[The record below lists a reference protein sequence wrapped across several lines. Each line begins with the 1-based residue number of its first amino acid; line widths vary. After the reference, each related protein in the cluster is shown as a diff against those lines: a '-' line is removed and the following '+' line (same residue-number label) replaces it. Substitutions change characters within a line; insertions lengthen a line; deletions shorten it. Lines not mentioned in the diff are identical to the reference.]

1 MLAKRTLQIVIEH
14 DESLIKTLDSFTQI
28 CNRIS
33 ETAWNFGKPLK
44 ALDLHRKL
52 YHDVKGTIS
61 SQLTCTCIRLTAG
74 AYAAAKKNKHALDH
88 PFNWHRPFALFL
100 VGKRGRDAS
109 FTKDGLL
116 SISTIDGR
124 KRLRYTIPGAF
135 KEDFYNATEIDSI
148 IVKHLGGKLI
158 GYVAYT
164 IELPD
169 VKGVHPVGIDLN
181 ETNAIVAVDA
191 DNNELFISGLD
202 RKIKN
207 KRTSKTI
214 KRLQRKLA
222 QRKAEGKNT
231 RSVVR
236 ALKRLRAKRS
246 RRTKDFCHCASK
258 KLVEWAPENCV
269 LVFEDL
275 RFVQGKHGS
284 KAWNRRFSVWPR
296 GMIYEMICYK
306 VQGKGNVAKVDPR
319 NTSKTCS
326 RCGLPGVRK
335 RHSFAC
341 PHCGFSIHADLNA
354 AYNIRNRFTS
364 LRASEDPSVS
374 SEASNQEASPLTLG
388 SG

>member
-1 MLAKRTLQIVIEH
+1 MFAQRTLQIVIES
-14 DESLIKTLDSFTQI
+14 DESLIKTLDSFTQV
-28 CNRIS
+28 CNGIS
-33 ETAWNFGKPLK
+33 KTAWNSGKPLK
-44 ALDLHRKL
+44 ALDLHRRV
-52 YHDVKGTIS
+52 YDNIKGTVS
-61 SQLTCTCIRLTAG
+61 SQLTCTSIRLTAG
-74 AYAAAKKNKHALDH
+74 AYASAKKNGHDLDH

-109 FTKDGLL
+109 FMKDSLL

-124 KRLRYTIPGAF
+124 KHIKYTVPDAF
-135 KEDFYNATEIDSI
+135 REEFCNATEIDSI
-148 IVKHLGGKLI
+148 IVKNLGDKII

-164 IELPD
+164 IEIPD
-169 VKGVHPVGIDLN
+169 VDGIHPVGIDLN

-191 DNNELFISGLD
+191 DGNELFISGLD

-236 ALKRLRAKRS
+236 DLKRLRAKRS
-246 RRTKDFCHCASK
+246 RRTKDFCNCASK
-258 KLVEWAPENCV
+258 ELIEWAPDNCV

-275 RFVQGKHGS
+275 NFGQGKHGS
-284 KAWNRRFSVWPR
+284 KAWDRRFSVWPR
-296 GMIYEMICYK
+296 GMIFNMTSYK
-306 VQGKGNVAKVDPR
+306 IQGKGIVAKVDPR
-319 NTSKTCS
+319 NTSKNCS

-354 AYNIRNRFTS
+354 AVNIRNRFTS
-364 LRASEDPSVS
+364 SRASEDQSVS
-374 SEASNQEASPLTLG
+374 SEASI
-388 SG
+388 

>member
-1 MLAKRTLQIVIEH
+1 MFAQRTLQIVIES
-14 DESLIKTLDSFTQI
+14 DESLIKTLDSFTQV
-28 CNRIS
+28 CNGIS
-33 ETAWNFGKPLK
+33 KTAWNSGKPLK
-44 ALDLHRKL
+44 ALDLHRRV
-52 YHDVKGTIS
+52 YDNIKGTVS
-61 SQLTCTCIRLTAG
+61 SQLTCTSIRLTAG
-74 AYAAAKKNKHALDH
+74 AYASAKKNGHDLDH

-109 FTKDGLL
+109 FMKDSLL

-124 KRLRYTIPGAF
+124 KHIKYTVPDAF
-135 KEDFYNATEIDSI
+135 REEFCNATEIDSI
-148 IVKHLGGKLI
+148 IVKNLGDKII

-164 IELPD
+164 IEFPD
-169 VKGVHPVGIDLN
+169 VEGIHPVGVDLN

-191 DNNELFISGLD
+191 DGNELFISGLD

-236 ALKRLRAKRS
+236 DLKRLRAKRS
-246 RRTKDFCHCASK
+246 RRTKDFCNCASK
-258 KLVEWAPENCV
+258 ELIEWAPDNCV

-275 RFVQGKHGS
+275 NFGQGKHGS
-284 KAWNRRFSVWPR
+284 KAWDRRFSVWPR
-296 GMIYEMICYK
+296 GMIFNMTSYK
-306 VQGKGNVAKVDPR
+306 IQGKGIVAKVDPR
-319 NTSKTCS
+319 NTSKNCS

-354 AYNIRNRFTS
+354 AVNIRNRFTS
-364 LRASEDPSVS
+364 SRASEDQSVS
-374 SEASNQEASPLTLG
+374 SEASI
-388 SG
+388 

>member
-1 MLAKRTLQIVIEH
+1 MFAQRTLQIVIES
-14 DESLIKTLDSFTQI
+14 DESLIKTLDSFTQV
-28 CNRIS
+28 CNGIS
-33 ETAWNFGKPLK
+33 KTAWNSGKPLK
-44 ALDLHRKL
+44 ALDLHRRV
-52 YHDVKGTIS
+52 YDNIKGTVS
-61 SQLTCTCIRLTAG
+61 SQLTCTSIRLTAG
-74 AYAAAKKNKHALDH
+74 AYASAKKNGHDLDH

-109 FTKDGLL
+109 FMKDSLL

-124 KRLRYTIPGAF
+124 KHIKYTVPDAF
-135 KEDFYNATEIDSI
+135 REEFCNAIEIDSI
-148 IVKHLGGKLI
+148 IVKNLGDKII

-164 IELPD
+164 IEFPD
-169 VKGVHPVGIDLN
+169 IEGIHPVGIDLN

-191 DNNELFISGLD
+191 DGNELFISGLD

-236 ALKRLRAKRS
+236 DLKRLRAKRS
-246 RRTKDFCHCASK
+246 RRTKDFCNCASK
-258 KLVEWAPENCV
+258 ELIEWAPDNCV

-275 RFVQGKHGS
+275 NFGQGKHGS
-284 KAWNRRFSVWPR
+284 KAWDRRFSVWPR
-296 GMIYEMICYK
+296 GMIFNMASYK
-306 VQGKGNVAKVDPR
+306 IQGKGTVAKVDPR
-319 NTSKTCS
+319 NTSKNCS
-326 RCGLPGVRK
+326 RCGLPGIRK

-364 LRASEDPSVS
+364 SRASEDQSVS
-374 SEASNQEASPLTLG
+374 SEASI
-388 SG
+388 

>member
-1 MLAKRTLQIVIEH
+1 MFAQRTLQIVIES
-14 DESLIKTLDSFTQI
+14 DESLIKTLDSFTQV
-28 CNRIS
+28 CNGIS
-33 ETAWNFGKPLK
+33 KTAWNSGKPLK
-44 ALDLHRKL
+44 ALDLHRRV
-52 YHDVKGTIS
+52 YDNIKGTVS
-61 SQLTCTCIRLTAG
+61 SQLTCTSIRLTAG
-74 AYAAAKKNKHALDH
+74 AYASAKKNGHDLDH

-109 FTKDGLL
+109 FMKDSLL

-124 KRLRYTIPGAF
+124 KHIKYTVPDAF
-135 KEDFYNATEIDSI
+135 REEFCNATEIDSI
-148 IVKHLGGKLI
+148 IVKNLGDKII

-164 IELPD
+164 IEIPD
-169 VKGVHPVGIDLN
+169 VDGIHPVGIDLN

-191 DNNELFISGLD
+191 DGNELFISGLD

-236 ALKRLRAKRS
+236 DLKRLRAKRS
-246 RRTKDFCHCASK
+246 RRTKDFCNCASK
-258 KLVEWAPENCV
+258 ELIEWAPDNCV

-275 RFVQGKHGS
+275 NFGQGKHGS
-284 KAWNRRFSVWPR
+284 KAWDRRFSVWPR
-296 GMIYEMICYK
+296 GMIFNMTSYK
-306 VQGKGNVAKVDPR
+306 IQGKGMVAKVDPR
-319 NTSKTCS
+319 NTSKNCS

-364 LRASEDPSVS
+364 SRASEDQSVS
-374 SEASNQEASPLTLG
+374 SEASI
-388 SG
+388 

>member
-1 MLAKRTLQIVIEH
+1 MFAQRTLQIVIES
-14 DESLIKTLDSFTQI
+14 DESLIKTLDSFTQV
-28 CNRIS
+28 CNGIS
-33 ETAWNFGKPLK
+33 KTAWNSGKPLK
-44 ALDLHRKL
+44 ALDLHRRV
-52 YHDVKGTIS
+52 YDNIKGTVS
-61 SQLTCTCIRLTAG
+61 SQLTCTSIRLTAG
-74 AYAAAKKNKHALDH
+74 AYASAKKNGHDLDH

-100 VGKRGRDAS
+100 VGKRGRDAR

-124 KRLRYTIPGAF
+124 KHIKYTVPDAF
-135 KEDFYNATEIDSI
+135 REEFCNAIEIDSI
-148 IVKHLGGKLI
+148 IVKNLGDKII

-164 IELPD
+164 IEFPD
-169 VKGVHPVGIDLN
+169 IEGIHPVGIDLN

-191 DNNELFISGLD
+191 DGNELFISGLD

-236 ALKRLRAKRS
+236 DLKRLRAKRS
-246 RRTKDFCHCASK
+246 RRTKDFCNCASK
-258 KLVEWAPENCV
+258 ELIEWAPDNCV

-275 RFVQGKHGS
+275 NFGQGKHGS
-284 KAWNRRFSVWPR
+284 KAWDRRFSVWPR
-296 GMIYEMICYK
+296 GMIFNMASYK
-306 VQGKGNVAKVDPR
+306 IQGKGTVAKVDPR
-319 NTSKTCS
+319 NTSKNCS
-326 RCGLPGVRK
+326 RCGLPGIRK

-364 LRASEDPSVS
+364 SRASEDQSVS
-374 SEASNQEASPLTLG
+374 SEASI
-388 SG
+388 

>member
-1 MLAKRTLQIVIEH
+1 MFAQRTLQIVIES
-14 DESLIKTLDSFTQI
+14 DESLIKTLDSFTQV
-28 CNRIS
+28 CNGIS
-33 ETAWNFGKPLK
+33 KTAWNSGKPLK
-44 ALDLHRKL
+44 ALDLHRRV
-52 YHDVKGTIS
+52 YDNIKGTVS
-61 SQLTCTCIRLTAG
+61 SQLTCTSIRLTAG
-74 AYAAAKKNKHALDH
+74 AYASAKKNGHDLDH

-109 FTKDGLL
+109 FMKDSLL

-124 KRLRYTIPGAF
+124 KHIKYTVPDAF
-135 KEDFYNATEIDSI
+135 REEFCNATEIDSI
-148 IVKHLGGKLI
+148 IVKNLGDKII

-164 IELPD
+164 IEFPD
-169 VKGVHPVGIDLN
+169 VEGIHPVGVDLN

-191 DNNELFISGLD
+191 DGNELFISGLD

-236 ALKRLRAKRS
+236 DLKRLRAKRS
-246 RRTKDFCHCASK
+246 RRTKDFCNCASK
-258 KLVEWAPENCV
+258 ELIEWAPDNCV

-275 RFVQGKHGS
+275 NFGQGKHGS
-284 KAWNRRFSVWPR
+284 KAWDRRFSVWPR
-296 GMIYEMICYK
+296 GMIFNMTSYK
-306 VQGKGNVAKVDPR
+306 IQGKGMVAKVDPR
-319 NTSKTCS
+319 NTSKNCS
-326 RCGLPGVRK
+326 RCGLTGVRK

-354 AYNIRNRFTS
+354 AVNIRNRFTS
-364 LRASEDPSVS
+364 SRASEDQSVS
-374 SEASNQEASPLTLG
+374 SEASK
-388 SG
+388 